1 MDDSRASKHIIVADF
16 SIVNDVFIAVAYH
29 TDLMIF
35 RMMYDNETEMIT
47 SMMGPFGK
55 TPEKFPITDIRLIEY
70 LGHEKYK
77 PDWIPLLDDGDALRL
92 AVKLRLEV
100 SVWDTDTTVLTSDD
114 EILTLIEPA
123 NGDPLAATRRAITRA
138 AAETGRNMK

>member
-16 SIVNDVFIAVAYH
+16 SIVSDVFIAVAYH

-55 TPEKFPITDIRLIEY
+55 TPEKFPITDNRLIEY
-70 LGHEKYK
+70 FGHEVHDELIKYIVSK
-77 PDWIPLLDDGDALRL
+77 TFEGD
-92 AVKLRLEV
+92 K
-100 SVWDTDTTVLTSDD
+100 
-114 EILTLIEPA
+114 
-123 NGDPLAATRRAITRA
+123 
-138 AAETGRNMK
+138 